1 MTDFTQQLDKLIQ
14 LMINEQLKTLLS
26 QMKSVNETST
36 QKDKILEPEQK
47 NMDAKNIDDWV
58 VSKLNNFES
67 RYNISDK
74 INNSFINDTNKRLFE
89 LEKQIHKLNLNID
102 KLLIQNYDVSVKK
115 PEDKVERQNTNIFL
129 NISEIDRECKD
140 FKNDDDEE
148 EEEQEEEEEE
158 EEQEEVVEEE
168 QEEEEEEQEEVVEE
182 EQEEVV
188 VEEEEVVEE
197 EQEEFVVEEE
207 EVVEEEQEEVVED
220 EEQEQEEVVEEEQ
233 QEEEQE
239 VVEESDDN
247 EEVFEIEIDDIT
259 YFATDENNGILYAMD
274 EDGDVGKEVGVI
286 KDGEPIFN

>member
-197 EQEEFVVEEE
+197 EQEEVVEE
-207 EVVEEEQEEVVED
+207 

-259 YFATDENNGILYAMD
+259 YFATDENNGIRYAMD

>member
-47 NMDAKNIDDWV
+47 NMDVKNTDDWL
-58 VSKLNNFES
+58 VSKLNDFES

-89 LEKQIHKLNLNID
+89 LEKQIHKLNVNID

-148 EEEQEEEEEE
+148 EEEQEEEVEE

-197 EQEEFVVEEE
+197 EQEEVVEE
-207 EVVEEEQEEVVED
+207 